1 MDSACISLPSP
12 FSKCIGA
19 SEKRCLLAGHQALL
33 KGNHPMRHYQLNH
46 YLISPKCSG
55 RAGQKQQVE
64 QRGTLSSA
72 PIYLSLTP
80 TNYLYLPGHWYTSV
94 ASNFILFLSLSKSL
108 YYQYCTAV
116 LLCDSLYSCSTRTP
130 TSCRTSEPVYSW
142 CVLQIPVQ
150 ITISLSPLICNV
162 LLVLEP
168 PYSTTAPN
176 DSLARGQSIVAQSEC
191 LSKI

>member
-1 MDSACISLPSP
+1 MGEGIASFVSYMDSACISLPSP

-72 PIYLSLTP
+72 PIYSIYLLHLLT
-80 TNYLYLPGHWYTSV
+80 TV
-94 ASNFILFLSLSKSL
+94 
-108 YYQYCTAV
+108 
-116 LLCDSLYSCSTRTP
+116 STRP
-130 TSCRTSEPVYSW
+130 LVHLCG
-142 CVLQIPVQ
+142 LQFYL
-150 ITISLSPLICNV
+150 ISLSLEISVLPVLHRCTPLRFS
-162 LLVLEP
+162 LLVFY
-168 PYSTTAPN
+168 PYPYI
-176 DSLARGQSIVAQSEC
+176 LPY
-191 LSKI
+191 K